1 MPHFFHSA
9 LVLKAC
15 NFIAALSLLE
25 QFLIII
31 TLFSPSLAH
40 CGPPSREQT
49 TTTNNTHGEHDGLVS
64 PSKKHFHAFF
74 IRIEIGD
81 VPSMM
86 ANGGA
91 ATLEEPPALWVEHYE
106 L

>member
-1 MPHFFHSA
+1 MG
-9 LVLKAC
+9 VL
-15 NFIAALSLLE
+15 
-25 QFLIII
+25 
-31 TLFSPSLAH
+31 P
-40 CGPPSREQT
+40 GREQT

-86 ANGGA
+86 VNGGA
-91 ATLEEPPALWVEHYE
+91 ATLEEPPALGEEKEKNWDRFIVLMQE
-106 L
+106 